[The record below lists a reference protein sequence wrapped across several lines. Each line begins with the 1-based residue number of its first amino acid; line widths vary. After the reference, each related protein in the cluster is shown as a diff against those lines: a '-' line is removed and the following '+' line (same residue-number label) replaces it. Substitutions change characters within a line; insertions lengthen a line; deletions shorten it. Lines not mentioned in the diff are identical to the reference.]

1 MFLEHR
7 EEITKPQDLLP
18 RVKDMNSVFEG
29 VVSTREAAIDAEG
42 FKLLSSIGKEQAEA
56 SAGEL
61 VFDPLI
67 FAEKLVSYFDNS
79 ELSKKVFLVENFL
92 FRSL

>member
-1 MFLEHR
+1 MCVFLEHR

-67 FAEKLVSYFDNS
+67 FAEKLVSYQ
-79 ELSKKVFLVENFL
+79 KKFWKMSSCQKRF
-92 FRSL
+92 FG